1 MREPQLRKRLHQIGL
16 RTIIRLI
23 MWEGPAYQGQCY
35 HVMAS
40 CNLRMDRKN
49 QEFKAREEMFLKCVW
64 STQVALG
71 QAFWSLAW
79 RPKPEVLSMEGSCK
93 KWLSFSVCGG
103 EGEPLISEE
112 LKQKKR
118 SCRRGCILFL
128 RWGRRG
134 KGLLHLL
141 KFTSWDPSVH

>member
-16 RTIIRLI
+16 RTIIRLM

-93 KWLSFSVCGG
+93 KWLSFSVC
-103 EGEPLISEE
+103 EGEAPHFWGAEAEAVVWKKELQEGVHPVSEMRKEKERATPLTKIY
-112 LKQKKR
+112 
-118 SCRRGCILFL
+118 
-128 RWGRRG
+128 
-134 KGLLHLL
+134 
-141 KFTSWDPSVH
+141 